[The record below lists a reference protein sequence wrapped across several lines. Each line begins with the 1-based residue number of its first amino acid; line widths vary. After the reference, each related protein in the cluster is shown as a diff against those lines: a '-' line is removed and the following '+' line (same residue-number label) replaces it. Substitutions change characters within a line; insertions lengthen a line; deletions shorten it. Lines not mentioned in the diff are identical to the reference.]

1 MEMDYKEFTPIA
13 QHALKNASQKAK
25 DELFAQIENG
35 LILDAILN
43 IDKNVTPFIL
53 GVLGINIQSLQQQ
66 LAQLLL
72 NMPKRKAEAELKIAD
87 SVEHA
92 LNLAK
97 KLSKDLKDEY
107 ISIEH
112 ILYGI
117 LISGDQTAQIFIS
130 GGIDKNKLTHAIKQ
144 LRAGVQSKED
154 SKQNLSALEKFAQ
167 NMNQLVNEGKIEPI
181 IGRTDE
187 IRRLLQI
194 ISRKQKNN
202 PIIIGEPGVGKTAL
216 VEGFV
221 QRLVKGDVP
230 ENLRNCRV
238 FSLDMGALIAGASKQ
253 GEFEERLKNVI
264 SEVQQSGGEIILF
277 IDEIHLMVGAGKG
290 AGAMDAANILK
301 PELARGNMRVIGA
314 TTINEYKKY
323 FEQDKALVR
332 RFQTILL
339 AEPSVDE
346 SISILR
352 GIKEK
357 YELHHKV
364 SIRDEAVI
372 SAVELS
378 HRYLTESF
386 LPDKAIDLMDEAAA
400 KLRIE
405 MNSVPAE
412 IDELERQI
420 TQLRIE
426 KEAIKKENDEK
437 KVDEIRRKIENLSD
451 ERTKLRAI
459 WESEKATV
467 AQIIAEKNTIEKLK
481 SEAKLAE
488 GDSNFEKLA
497 EIQYVKL
504 AEAQKRLDSLLTK
517 MKTPGELTV
526 FKEHVDRNFIAEMV
540 AEATGIPVNQMMKDE
555 MQRLLNLEEELSRR
569 VVGQT
574 EAIRAISEAIRRSR
588 TGLNDPNKP
597 IGSFIFLGTSGVGK
611 TELAK
616 ALAELLFG
624 DDRAMVRLDMSEYM
638 EQNAVARLYGA
649 PPGYVG
655 YEEGG
660 QLTEAVR
667 RKPYCVLLLD
677 EIEKAHPEVFNT
689 MLQVL
694 DDGRMTDSK
703 GITVNFKNTI
713 IIMTSNAGSDKILE
727 RFRQMTKENAA
738 ETMLAAKDD
747 VSKVLREKMRPEFLN
762 RIDEIIMFLP
772 LSYPII
778 KQITELQIKSL
789 TRKLSKN
796 DINIWVAPAAL
807 VWMARQSFN
816 PAFGARPVKRTIQ
829 RYVLNEVSSAILKGE
844 ISRNK
849 TIVIEEAEGKLRF
862 KNVENAE
869 FEKLKAEAEKF
880 VEKPLAENDKNV
892 VNKPETPVADNEQ
905 SWWKRFWKWVT
916 FAD

>member
-1 MEMDYKEFTPIA
+1 MDYKEFTPIA
-13 QHALKNASQKAK
+13 QQVLKSASQRAK

-35 LILDAILN
+35 LILHSILA

-53 GVLGINIQSLQQQ
+53 NTLGIDVKVLTSQ
-66 LAQLLL
+66 LEKLLL
-72 NMPKRKAEAELKIAD
+72 ALPKRAPEKELSISD
-87 SVEHA
+87 PVEHS

-97 KLSKDLKDEY
+97 KISKDLKDEY

-117 LISGDQTAQIFIS
+117 LVSGDQTAQLLAS
-130 GGIDKNKLTHAIKQ
+130 GGLDKNKLNAAIRQ
-144 LRAGVQSKED
+144 LRAGLQTKEETV
-154 SKQNLSALEKFAQ
+154 KQHEWLSKFAQ
-167 NMNQLVNEGKIEPI
+167 DMNRMVTEGKIEPI
-181 IGRTDE
+181 IGRSDE

-221 QRLVKGDVP
+221 QRLVKGDIP
-230 ENLRNCRV
+230 ENLKHCKV
-238 FSLDMGALIAGASKQ
+238 FSLDMGSLIAGASKQ
-253 GEFEERLKNVI
+253 GEFEDRLKNVI
-264 SEVQQSGGEIILF
+264 REVQQSNGEIILF
-277 IDEIHLMVGAGKG
+277 IDEIHLLVGAGKG

-301 PELARGNMRVIGA
+301 PELARGNLRVIGA

-357 YELHHKV
+357 FELHHKV

-378 HRYLTESF
+378 HRYITESF

-405 MNSVPAE
+405 MNSVPAV
-412 IDELERQI
+412 IDEAERNI
-420 TQLRIE
+420 MQLRIE
-426 KEAIKKENDEK
+426 KEAIKKEGDAK
-437 KVDEIRRKIENLSD
+437 KVEEIRRKIEVISD
-451 ERTKLRAI
+451 ERTRLRAI
-459 WESEKATV
+459 WESEKAIV
-467 AQIIAEKNTIEKLK
+467 AQIIAEKNTIEQLK
-481 SEAKLAE
+481 AEAKLAE
-488 GDSNFEKLA
+488 GEANFEKVA
-497 EIQYVKL
+497 EIQYEKL
-504 AEAQKRLDSLLTK
+504 VEAQKRLENLRTQINGSGA
-517 MKTPGELTV
+517 PSI

-540 AEATGIPVNQMMKDE
+540 ADATGIPVNQMMKDE
-555 MQRLLNLEEELSRR
+555 MQRLLSLEEELARR
-569 VVGQT
+569 VIGQN
-574 EAIRAISEAIRRSR
+574 EAIRAIAESIRRSR

-624 DDRAMVRLDMSEYM
+624 DERAMVRLDMSEYM

-703 GITVNFKNTI
+703 GVTVNFKNTI

-727 RFRQMTKENAA
+727 RFKQMTKDNAA
-738 ETMLAAKDD
+738 ETMMAAKDD

-778 KQITELQIKSL
+778 KQITELQLKSL
-789 TRKLSKN
+789 VRKLGKN
-796 DINIWVAPAAL
+796 EINLWASPAAH
-807 VWMARQSFN
+807 VWIARMSFN

-829 RYVLNEVSSAILKGE
+829 RYLLNEVSEAILKGE
-844 ISRNK
+844 ISRDK
-849 TIVIEEAEGKLRF
+849 TIVVDEAQGKLTFR
-862 KNVENAE
+862 NTNNTEL
-869 FEKLKAEAEKF
+869 EKIKAEATKF
-880 VEKPLAENDKNV
+880 SEKPLSEAENKVEKTSEN
-892 VNKPETPVADNEQ
+892 TPNATDAP
-905 SWWKRFWKWVT
+905 WWKRFWRWISLS
-916 FAD
+916 D